1 MTTPVSITKPTGTPE
16 GLYHSLICH
25 SNADCLIFNGSPR
38 FLGEHMRHQTPTQ
51 PRVGCSHH
59 VHIYALYLILKLTR
73 CFLRASSVKAGRC
86 GAPGLPKRVPKH
98 RGKAWQRNCSRRN
111 FRGWHFLRFE
121 SAQTPEKCFYVE
133 FSGIPKQTKERGGFP
148 ALCLP
153 QGGMAV
159 SRTPCRVGDTARRRP
174 SQVRDLS
181 VPPSAKRGYVLNR
194 CAAFRSRA
202 AARLRKL
209 QKARFYHV

>member
-1 MTTPVSITKPTGTPE
+1 MKQKPTHQPE
-16 GLYHSLICH
+16 
-25 SNADCLIFNGSPR
+25 
-38 FLGEHMRHQTPTQ
+38 
-51 PRVGCSHH
+51 VGCSHH
-59 VHIYALYLILKLTR
+59 VHIYALYLILKLIR

-98 RGKAWQRNCSRRN
+98 RGKGWKRNCSRRN
-111 FRGWHFLRFE
+111 FRGGHFLRFE

-133 FSGIPKQTKERGGFP
+133 FSGISKQTKERGGFP

-159 SRTPCRVGDTARRRP
+159 SR
-174 SQVRDLS
+174 DLS
-181 VPPSAKRGYVLNR
+181 VPHSAKRSNALNR
-194 CAAFRSRA
+194 CAAFRSRV

-209 QKARFYHV
+209 PKVRFYHV

>member
-1 MTTPVSITKPTGTPE
+1 MQHKPAHQPE
-16 GLYHSLICH
+16 
-25 SNADCLIFNGSPR
+25 
-38 FLGEHMRHQTPTQ
+38 
-51 PRVGCSHH
+51 VGCSHH
-59 VHIYALYLILKLTR
+59 VHIYALYLILKLIR

-98 RGKAWQRNCSRRN
+98 RAKGWKRKCSRRN
-111 FRGWHFLRFE
+111 FRGGHFLRFE